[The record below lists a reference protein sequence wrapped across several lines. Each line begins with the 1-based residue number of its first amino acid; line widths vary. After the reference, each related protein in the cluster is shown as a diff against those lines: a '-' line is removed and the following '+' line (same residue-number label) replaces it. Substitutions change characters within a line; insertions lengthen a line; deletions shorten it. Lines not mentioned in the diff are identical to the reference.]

1 MTNPAESGEEILGA
15 ACRWLQDR
23 INPELEMIDAGKLKD
38 LSDEGSRM
46 VQAQIVLM
54 PLLSRVR
61 IREARER
68 RDAPA
73 DSVEAIFQALKA
85 IVAKE
90 PATQKFDAQLLADG
104 FAMSAMYLDKGDRS
118 FKAYAELMR
127 LSMGDRITPYLRSCY
142 EAARYYPEFDST
154 GMSEREA
161 CPWGT
166 RPPVRRSF
174 DESWRR

>member
-1 MTNPAESGEEILGA
+1 MTNSAESGEEILGA

-23 INPELEMIDAGKLKD
+23 IDCEIELIDAGNIDD
-38 LSDEGSRM
+38 LTDEGSRM
-46 VQAQIVLM
+46 VEAQKVLI

-61 IREARER
+61 VRETRER
-68 RDAPA
+68 RDAPK

-90 PATQKFDAQLLADG
+90 PACKKFDSQLLADG

-154 GMSEREA
+154 GMSDDATCAGEF
-161 CPWGT
+161 
-166 RPPVRRSF
+166 RRITA
-174 DESWRR
+174 EVN